1 MVVGTT
7 ATYSNV
13 PGVALEMSAVNAGV
27 GGNSNSGYRNNS
39 INNNNGREQV
49 EVDVLKE
56 VEEEVE
62 EEEEE
67 EEGAATYAIPRKGN
81 KEPRSPPSLS
91 FIWKMTR
98 GGL

>member
-39 INNNNGREQV
+39 INNNNGREEV

-62 EEEEE
+62 EEEE
-67 EEGAATYAIPRKGN
+67 GAATYAIPRKGN
-81 KEPRSPPSLS
+81 EEPRSPPSLS